1 MSKIQD
7 SKDKKNQ
14 NVLTREEY
22 RQRLASHGKVNVWDL
37 FLNRPY
43 VSVTLIV
50 LAIIFIMTKWW
61 LGLAILIVVA
71 IAGVFIIVKSK
82 NPDRTLSLEFKLG
95 GNKTLHLLK
104 ALKLGA
110 SMIMFLST
118 NMRQVVTINFQT
130 TGSQD
135 MLKMLQGAAASTN
148 NVYAAQGANAVG
160 LLDNLLGGS
169 LWGTYRYA
177 ANSGQFMNDSAGRWI
192 MIWTFLLMVAPAI
205 CVLAQFFREPYSR
218 RAMLVGSGISTV
230 LFILTPTLIHQW
242 ANQFAINHQINTA
255 QIGQMF
261 SVGYMAY
268 FGMGCSILVFVIAI
282 IRSIKRDNF

>member
-104 ALKLGA
+104 ALQLGA

-118 NMRQVVTINFQT
+118 YMRQ
-130 TGSQD
+130 
-135 MLKMLQGAAASTN
+135 A
-148 NVYAAQGANAVG
+148 
-160 LLDNLLGGS
+160 
-169 LWGTYRYA
+169 
-177 ANSGQFMNDSAGRWI
+177 
-192 MIWTFLLMVAPAI
+192 
-205 CVLAQFFREPYSR
+205 
-218 RAMLVGSGISTV
+218 
-230 LFILTPTLIHQW
+230 LFP
-242 ANQFAINHQINTA
+242 FCRK
-255 QIGQMF
+255 
-261 SVGYMAY
+261 V
-268 FGMGCSILVFVIAI
+268 C
-282 IRSIKRDNF
+282 K